1 MRGAT
6 RNAPS
11 RAPYCSFLRCCPMSQ
26 YLLVLTF
33 GDRSQAQTAY
43 DKLKAS
49 ELALA
54 HIDLVG
60 TGYKS
65 LPEINIKDP
74 NQMAW
79 QQAIRMLYWVVPF
92 GFVAGF
98 SFNDIT
104 HLAILEQASPL
115 VNHLI
120 GGALGMI
127 ASAMGGFTFGGG
139 GQFLIDR
146 EKMPFHKRLK
156 SGKYLLVAQGTD
168 LLVRQA
174 SRVLHGIPSDSFQ
187 FYEN

>member
-1 MRGAT
+1 
-6 RNAPS
+6 
-11 RAPYCSFLRCCPMSQ
+11 MSQ

-33 GDRSQAQTAY
+33 GDRSQAQVAY

-60 TGYKS
+60 AGYKS
-65 LPEINIKDP
+65 LPEIHIKDP

-79 QQAIRMLYWVVPF
+79 QQAMRMLYWVVPF
-92 GFVAGF
+92 GFIAGF

-104 HLAILEQASPL
+104 HLSILGQASPL
-115 VNHLI
+115 VNHLL
-120 GGALGMI
+120 GGVFGMV
-127 ASAMGGFTFGGG
+127 ASGMGGFTFGGG

-146 EKMPFHKRLK
+146 EKMPFHKRLE

-174 SRVLHGIPSDSFQ
+174 SRVLQGVPSDSFQ
-187 FYEN
+187 FYEK

>member
-1 MRGAT
+1 
-6 RNAPS
+6 
-11 RAPYCSFLRCCPMSQ
+11 MSQ
-26 YLLVLTF
+26 YLVVLTF
-33 GDRSQAQTAY
+33 GDRTQAQAAY
-43 DKLKAS
+43 EKLKAS

-60 TGYKS
+60 TGFNS
-65 LPEINIKDP
+65 LQDINIKDP
-74 NQMAW
+74 NQVAW
-79 QQAIRMLYWVVPF
+79 QQAIRMLYWVIPF

-104 HLAILEQASPL
+104 RLSILEQASPF

-120 GGALGMI
+120 GGLFGMV
-127 ASAMGGFTFGGG
+127 ASAMGGFIFGGG
-139 GQFLIDR
+139 GQFFIDR
-146 EKMPFHKRLK
+146 EKMPFKKRLK

-174 SRVLHGIPSDSFQ
+174 SRVLQGTTADSFQ

>member
-1 MRGAT
+1 
-6 RNAPS
+6 
-11 RAPYCSFLRCCPMSQ
+11 MSQ
-26 YLLVLTF
+26 YLLVLTLS
-33 GDRSQAQTAY
+33 DRTQAQTAY
-43 DKLKAS
+43 EKLKAS

-54 HIDLVG
+54 HLDIVG

-65 LPEINIKDP
+65 LQDLNIKDP
-74 NQMAW
+74 NQVAW
-79 QQAIRMLYWVVPF
+79 QQATQMLYWVVPF

-104 HLAILEQASPL
+104 HLTILEQASPV

-120 GGALGMI
+120 GGLFGMI

-139 GQFLIDR
+139 GLFLIDR
-146 EKMPFHKRLK
+146 EKMPFEKRLK

-174 SRVLHGIPSDSFQ
+174 SRVLQGIPSDSVQ